1 MVRSIET
8 INQRSNMTMI
18 MRLSKTKVSK
28 LILLTVLMMMFIVQ
42 GCVNS
47 QIEEITTKYEN
58 GIKISEKIKRY
69 PAPHAV
75 KSIGF
80 GLKIGFEVETKI
92 PIVWFGILKR
102 EYIVGND
109 TFAPVI
115 DENYKDINLLLGS
128 GSATSYIGIEKI
140 NQK

>member
-1 MVRSIET
+1 MKE
-8 INQRSNMTMI
+8 
-18 MRLSKTKVSK
+18 
-28 LILLTVLMMMFIVQ
+28 LIILIALIVLLT

-58 GIKISEKIKRY
+58 NIKVSEKIKRY

-80 GLKIGFEVETKI
+80 GLKIGFEMDTKI

-109 TFAPVI
+109 KSHPMI
-115 DENYKDINLLLGS
+115 YDNYTDINLLLGS
-128 GSATSYIGIEKI
+128 GSANSIMEINYINED
-140 NQK
+140 

>member
-1 MVRSIET
+1 MKR
-8 INQRSNMTMI
+8 
-18 MRLSKTKVSK
+18 
-28 LILLTVLMMMFIVQ
+28 LILLTVLTMLLT

-47 QIEEITTKYEN
+47 QIEERNIKYKN

-92 PIVWFGILKR
+92 PIIWFGILKR

-109 TFAPVI
+109 RFSPSI
-115 DENYKDINLLLGS
+115 NDEYEDINLFLGAAS
-128 GSATSYIGIEKI
+128 IKTIMQI
-140 NQK
+140 NKVKD